1 MELDSGSVQRVN
13 KVKQGN
19 PGKSDQEVK
28 LESTTGKDHR
38 LFFYPFEEHVSLCGD
53 VFPLYMNRPLPHI
66 NERK

>member
-38 LFFYPFEEHVSLCGD
+38 LFFYPFEEHVSCAGMSSLS
-53 VFPLYMNRPLPHI
+53 I
-66 NERK
+66 